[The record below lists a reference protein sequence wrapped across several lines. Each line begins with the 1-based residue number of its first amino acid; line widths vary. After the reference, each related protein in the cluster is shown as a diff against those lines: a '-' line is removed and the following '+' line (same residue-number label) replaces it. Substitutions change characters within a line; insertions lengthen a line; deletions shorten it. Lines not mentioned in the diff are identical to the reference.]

1 MKENSIEED
10 YENLEELIRLLYQ
23 DNLTQFRKRQ
33 LVKIIENLK
42 KENE

>member
-1 MKENSIEED
+1 MKNSIEED
-10 YENLEELIRLLYQ
+10 YKNLEELIRLLYQ

>member
-1 MKENSIEED
+1 MKNSIEED

>member
-1 MKENSIEED
+1 VKNSIEED
-10 YENLEELIRLLYQ
+10 YKNLEELIRLLYQ